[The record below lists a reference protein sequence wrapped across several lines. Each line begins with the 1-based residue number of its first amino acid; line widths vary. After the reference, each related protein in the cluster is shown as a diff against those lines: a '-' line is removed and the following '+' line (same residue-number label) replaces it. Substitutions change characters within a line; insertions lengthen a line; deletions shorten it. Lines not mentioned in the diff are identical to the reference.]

1 MLNFNTIRA
10 HTLMIFYLSI
20 NFKYLNALLSFKEET
35 EEKIKKN
42 EKNLKLIIYSLHIID
57 SLHLHLKKE
66 LLLLNKKYVVFE
78 LNTHL
83 LLKKFFNFFI

>member
-10 HTLMIFYLSI
+10 HTLIIFYLSI

-57 SLHLHLKKE
+57 SLHLHFKKRIIII
-66 LLLLNKKYVVFE
+66 K
-78 LNTHL
+78 
-83 LLKKFFNFFI
+83 